1 MCNIFNESIMTKRDF
16 FIIIIKLFGLYAL
29 ITTVFGIAPSII
41 AISQIGFDAS
51 TCIYALISITLL
63 SLLLIYIL
71 NQSDKIVTFL
81 KLEKGF
87 DSDYIKIESLDKKS
101 IIQLGLIIIGGIVFI
116 ENIPSLLTTI
126 FYMFKAMSQ
135 QTIDYNQTDFR
146 TNENYIYL
154 TKDAISVLL
163 GYLVLTNHDK
173 LATKLM

>member
-126 FYMFKAMSQ
+126 FLYVQS
-135 QTIDYNQTDFR
+135 YVSTDNR
-146 TNENYIYL
+146 L
-154 TKDAISVLL
+154 
-163 GYLVLTNHDK
+163 
-173 LATKLM
+173 